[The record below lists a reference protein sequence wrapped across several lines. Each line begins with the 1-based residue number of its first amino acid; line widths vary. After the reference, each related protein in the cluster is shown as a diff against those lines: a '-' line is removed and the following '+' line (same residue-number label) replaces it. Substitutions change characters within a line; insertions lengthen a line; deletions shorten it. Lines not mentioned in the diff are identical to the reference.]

1 MLKGNASAFIHEISK
16 CAHQKMHCQIV
27 EVKIGCNT
35 SMNLSQR
42 AQSNDKG
49 DQIFKII
56 HNLSQDKNTNLV
68 QMYIHIDNH

>member
-1 MLKGNASAFIHEISK
+1 
-16 CAHQKMHCQIV
+16 
-27 EVKIGCNT
+27 
-35 SMNLSQR
+35 MNLSQR